1 MNRLSAVSSS
11 DIKKLRQPIVTVLG
25 HVDHGKT
32 SLLDKIRGTAVVRKE
47 AGEMTQEVGASVVPR
62 SVIQKV
68 AEPLKNIIPL
78 KLEIPGLLFIDT
90 PGHELFSNLRKRGGS
105 VADISVVVVDVT
117 EGFQKQT
124 FESIQILRDRRVPF
138 LMAANKID
146 RVPGWQPNP
155 NQPFTV
161 SISRQSKEVQSRLD
175 TLIYKLVMDLAQL
188 GFNAERFDRVRD
200 FTRNVAIVPVSAKT
214 GEGIPELLALLAG
227 LSQRYMENRLK
238 VVEGP
243 AKGVVMEVK
252 EEIGLGHTIDVI
264 VYDGI
269 LKKNDILVLAGL
281 NGPIVTRVRG
291 ILVPKPLQDIRIVK
305 TDFVSL
311 DEVVAAAGVK
321 ISAPGLEEAIAG
333 SPLYVAED
341 ESRIEQLKKVVEEEV
356 STIKIYNKD
365 VSGVIIKSDSLG
377 TLEAIVSAVSGEK
390 IPIRLADV
398 GPISKRDVL
407 EAKLSEDE
415 AYRVILAFRVR
426 PLTGVDV
433 SGVKLISNEII
444 YQLIDELERYI
455 QEVRDRERRRTL
467 ESMSLP
473 CKVKILP
480 GFVFRRSDPIIV
492 GVEVIGGVLKPGTT
506 LIDKEGRQIG
516 QVLQIQDKKKSLE
529 RATKGM
535 EVAVSIKSNLMVG
548 RHVNEGDF
556 LYSDFTNDELG
567 LLLKKFK
574 DVVTNDMMEVIEETV
589 KIKRK
594 EDPLFALSVLN

>member
-1 MNRLSAVSSS
+1 MSSS